1 MAVVS
6 WRRTVVTA
14 GVFIFLTG
22 CQLGPDYVKPD
33 VNLGASYL
41 QTTDVSG
48 WTSTDS
54 VQHAMTLD
62 WWTLYQDAE
71 LDDLMDRLNTT
82 SPSIEQ
88 AQAQY
93 RQTLAL
99 LRVANAS
106 LYPVVSMNAQVTRA
120 DVPVAGPSGAVMG
133 AFGPNTEYSTGLGL
147 TWEVDLWGALAQEVQ
162 RTGSQS
168 QASAADLAGA
178 RLSAQTAL
186 ASSYFQLRGLD
197 QQQLL
202 LQKSI
207 QAYERSLALTQNLFR
222 AGLSDRSDVSVAQAQ
237 LEGARSQSIEQ
248 QRQRATLAHA
258 IAVLMGE
265 PPSRLL
271 VKPDPSWT
279 SDVVTVP
286 VGVPSTLLMRRPDV
300 AAAER
305 RVAAANAQVGVAT
318 AAWFPSLT
326 ISANAGY
333 QTNQFSQWLSAPAQF
348 WALGPALAATL
359 FDAGRRSARI
369 EQAQAELDV
378 QAANYRFVALRA
390 LQEVED
396 ALVQLRLL
404 QEQQQVQRRAVVAA
418 RESVRMKRDQYE
430 KGLVDFLSVAVLET
444 TALNAERTEII
455 LRTERFASS
464 VKLVSAMGGGWSV
477 DQLPDPRN
485 TVRTP

>member
-1 MAVVS
+1 MAALSWHRVVA
-6 WRRTVVTA
+6 TA
-14 GVFIFLTG
+14 GALLLLAG
-22 CQLGPDYVKPD
+22 CQSGPDYVKPD
-33 VNLGASYL
+33 IDPGAGYL
-41 QTTDVSG
+41 QATDVAG
-48 WTSTDS
+48 WTSTGGINL
-54 VQHAMTLD
+54 AATPG
-62 WWTLYQDAE
+62 WWTLYRDSE
-71 LDDLMDRLNTT
+71 LDGLMARLNA
-82 SPSIEQ
+82 SNPSIEQ

-99 LRVANAS
+99 MRVANAS
-106 LYPVVSMNAQVTRA
+106 LYPVLGANAEMTRA

-133 AFGPNTEYSTGLGL
+133 AFGPNTQYSTGLGL
-147 TWEVDLWGALAQEVQ
+147 SWEVDLWGALAREVE

-186 ASSYFQLRGLD
+186 ANSYFQLRGRD
-197 QQQLL
+197 QQLL
-202 LQKSI
+202 LLQKTI
-207 QAYERSLALTQNLFR
+207 QTYERSLAVTKNLFQ
-222 AGLSDRSDVSVAQAQ
+222 AGLSDRSDVSVAQTQ
-237 LEGARSQSIEQ
+237 LEAARSQSIEL

-258 IAVLMGE
+258 IAVLTGE
-265 PPSRLL
+265 PPSRVLIGQ
-271 VKPDPSWT
+271 DPSWKA
-279 SDVVTVP
+279 DVVTVP
-286 VGVPSTLLMRRPDV
+286 AGVPSTLLLRRPDI

-333 QTNQFSQWLSAPAQF
+333 QTNQFSQWLTAPAQF

-369 EQAQAELDV
+369 AQAEAELDV
-378 QAANYRFVALRA
+378 QAANYRFVVLRA

-396 ALVQLRLL
+396 ALAQLRLL
-404 QEQQQVQRRAVVAA
+404 QEQQQAQTRAVAAA
-418 RESVRMKRDQYE
+418 RESVRMKRQQYE

-444 TALNAERTEII
+444 TALNAERTEIT
-455 LRTERFASS
+455 LQTERLASS

-477 DQLPDPRN
+477 DQLPDARN
-485 TVRTP
+485 PVRTP

>member
-1 MAVVS
+1 MAALIWHRVVA
-6 WRRTVVTA
+6 TA
-14 GVFIFLTG
+14 GALLLLVG
-22 CQLGPDYVKPD
+22 CHSGPDYVKPEID
-33 VNLGASYL
+33 LGAGYL
-41 QTTDVSG
+41 QATDVAG
-48 WTSTDS
+48 WTLTGGINL
-54 VQHAMTLD
+54 AATPG
-62 WWTLYQDAE
+62 WWTLYRDSE
-71 LDDLMDRLNTT
+71 LDGLMARLNA
-82 SPSIEQ
+82 SNPSIEQ

-99 LRVANAS
+99 MRVANAS
-106 LYPVVSMNAQVTRA
+106 RYPVLGANAEVTRA

-133 AFGPNTEYSTGLGL
+133 AFGPNTQYSTGLGL
-147 TWEVDLWGALAQEVQ
+147 SWEVDLWGALAREVE

-186 ASSYFQLRGLD
+186 ANSYFQLRGRD
-197 QQQLL
+197 QQLL
-202 LQKSI
+202 LLQKTI
-207 QAYERSLALTQNLFR
+207 QTYERSLAVTKNLFQ
-222 AGLSDRSDVSVAQAQ
+222 AGLSDRSDVSVAQTQ
-237 LEGARSQSIEQ
+237 LEAARSQSIEL

-258 IAVLMGE
+258 IAVLTGE
-265 PPSRLL
+265 PPSRVLIGQ
-271 VKPDPSWT
+271 DPSWKA
-279 SDVVTVP
+279 DVVTVP
-286 VGVPSTLLMRRPDV
+286 AGVPSTLLLRRPDI

-333 QTNQFSQWLSAPAQF
+333 QTNQFSQWLAAPAQF

-369 EQAQAELDV
+369 AQAEAELDV
-378 QAANYRFVALRA
+378 QAANYRFVVLRA

-396 ALVQLRLL
+396 ALAQLRLL
-404 QEQQQVQRRAVVAA
+404 QEQQQTQSRAVAAA
-418 RESVRMKRDQYE
+418 RESVRMKRQQYE

-444 TALNAERTEII
+444 TALNAERTEIT
-455 LRTERFASS
+455 LQTERLASS

-477 DQLPDPRN
+477 DQLPDARN